1 MTAIQWIS
9 KEAKAIRKKHPKLE
23 WSQCIKKASALYK
36 VKHKTGSKPKK
47 VGSVAK
53 PKKTTTTKTHKD
65 TKSHNVNITKTT
77 TMSKR
82 IKVTP
87 LTEKE
92 LSKIGWNI
100 FRHSGGA
107 YFIAS
112 PLKEGISFTA
122 LSKLTLR
129 KKASE
134 FLSKSI
140 IK

>member
-1 MTAIQWIS
+1 MATKKKPSAAQLAARKKFVEMVRAKS
-9 KEAKAIRKKHPKLE
+9 KAKKSTTKKAKPSASKKEA
-23 WSQCIKKASALYK
+23 
-36 VKHKTGSKPKK
+36 
-47 VGSVAK
+47 
-53 PKKTTTTKTHKD
+53 THKD
-65 TKSHNVNITKTT
+65 TKSHNVNIKVVSGTKTN

-134 FLSKSI
+134 FLAKSI

>member
-1 MTAIQWIS
+1 MATKKKPSAAQLAARAKFVEMVRAKS
-9 KEAKAIRKKHPKLE
+9 KAKK
-23 WSQCIKKASALYK
+23 SA
-36 VKHKTGSKPKK
+36 PKK
-47 VGSVAK
+47 SAS
-53 PKKTTTTKTHKD
+53 KKSATHKD

-77 TMSKR
+77 TMSKK

-134 FLSKSI
+134 FLAKSI